1 MLVAPGLMVL
11 IPHDGTRQS
20 ADRLRRW
27 YAEKVKPVAAAWSIE
42 YGRHG
47 TGYHL
52 NIIADLL
59 GDIAPPGA
67 RVLKAPIRT
76 TIRATAAYITKRE
89 QAPPAT
95 DDKRRNTGTL
105 GNVIDH
111 CATAK
116 HSPAII
122 KAAALQQVLRRS
134 EPASDDGKRK
144 QHSATNPKTADE
156 YRAVAVAHLQ
166 QLRNK
171 IERIK
176 PAPADRLNGAINYP
190 RTSQQNTT
198 RTNKPPCQD

>member
-52 NIIADLL
+52 NIIADLV

-67 RVLKAPIRT
+67 RILKAPIRT

-89 QAPPAT
+89 QAPPETA
-95 DDKRRNTGTL
+95 DRRRNTGTL
-105 GNVIDH
+105 GNIVDH
-111 CATAK
+111 CATAT
-116 HSPAII
+116 HSPPIV
-122 KAAALQQVLRRS
+122 KAAALQQVLRRDEPPTTAS
-134 EPASDDGKRK
+134 EQPSRRPA
-144 QHSATNPKTADE
+144 QPTTAAD
-156 YRAVAVAHLQ
+156 YREIAVAHLQ
-166 QLRNK
+166 QLRDK
-171 IERIK
+171 IERLK
-176 PAPADRLNGAINYP
+176 PAPSDKRTGILNCTPHDNKKAP
-190 RTSQQNTT
+190 PTL
-198 RTNKPPCQD
+198 KPP

>member
-52 NIIADLL
+52 NIIADLI

-89 QAPPAT
+89 QAPPHT
-95 DDKRRNTGTL
+95 DDRRRNTGTL

-116 HSPAII
+116 HSPPIV
-122 KAAALQQVLRRS
+122 KAAALQQVLRRT
-134 EPASDDGKRK
+134 EPAPPSLGTDRASDARPMTD
-144 QHSATNPKTADE
+144 AE
-156 YRAVAVAHLQ
+156 YRAIAVARLQ

-171 IERIK
+171 IERLKPTPSDKRNGVLNCTHNDNKKAPHTIK
-176 PAPADRLNGAINYP
+176 PP
-190 RTSQQNTT
+190 
-198 RTNKPPCQD
+198 

>member
-1 MLVAPGLMVL
+1 MLIRPGLMVL
-11 IPHDGTRQS
+11 IPHDGTRAS

-27 YAEKVKPVAAAWSIE
+27 YAEKVKPTAAAWSIE

-59 GDIAPPGA
+59 ADIAPPGA

-89 QAPPAT
+89 QAPPIT
-95 DDKRRNTGTL
+95 DDRRRNTGTL

-116 HSPAII
+116 HSPAIV
-122 KAAALQQVLRRS
+122 KAAALQQVLRRT
-134 EPASDDGKRK
+134 EPAPPSLGTDRPSDERPMTD
-144 QHSATNPKTADE
+144 AE
-156 YRAVAVAHLQ
+156 YRAIAVARLQ
-166 QLRNK
+166 QLRDK

-176 PAPADRLNGAINYP
+176 PAPHVRLNGRIYCPPDAHKN
-190 RTSQQNTT
+190 QQHTI
-198 RTNKPPCQD
+198 KPP

>member
-11 IPHDGTRQS
+11 IPHDGTR
-20 ADRLRRW
+20 AGVDRLRRW
-27 YAEKVKPVAAAWSIE
+27 YAEKVKPAAAAWSIE

-47 TGYHL
+47 TAYHL
-52 NIIADLL
+52 NIIADLV

-67 RVLKAPIRT
+67 RILKAPIRT

-89 QAPPAT
+89 QAPPHT
-95 DDKRRNTGTL
+95 DDRRRNTGTL

-111 CATAK
+111 CATAT
-116 HSPAII
+116 HSPPIV
-122 KAAALQQVLRRS
+122 KAAALQQVLRRT
-134 EPASDDGKRK
+134 EPAPPSLGTDRTSDERPMTD
-144 QHSATNPKTADE
+144 AE
-156 YRAVAVAHLQ
+156 YRAIAVARLQ

-190 RTSQQNTT
+190 RNSHQNTT
-198 RTNKPPCQD
+198 RTNKPP

>member
-11 IPHDGTRQS
+11 IPHDGTRAS
-20 ADRLRRW
+20 VDRLRRW
-27 YAEKVKPVAAAWSIE
+27 YAEKVKPAAAAWSIE

-52 NIIADLL
+52 NIIADLV

-67 RVLKAPIRT
+67 RILKAPIRT

-89 QAPPAT
+89 QAPPRT
-95 DDKRRNTGTL
+95 DDRHRNTGTL

-111 CATAK
+111 CATAT
-116 HSPAII
+116 HSPPIV
-122 KAAALQQVLRRS
+122 KAAALQQVLRRDEPPTTAS
-134 EPASDDGKRK
+134 EQPSRQPAEPTTD
-144 QHSATNPKTADE
+144 AD
-156 YRAVAVAHLQ
+156 YREIAVAHLQ

-171 IERIK
+171 IERLK

-190 RTSQQNTT
+190 RNSQQNTN
-198 RTNKPPCQD
+198 RTNKPPCAK